1 MNNWIEKVPRDPQL
15 QGEINARDVLLRRA
29 RVCRRVRGLKPNVLA
44 VDYYNEGDVIGVA
57 NVLNGI
63 AADATPSVRT
73 TR

>member
-1 MNNWIEKVPRDPQL
+1 M
-15 QGEINARDVLLRRA
+15 
-29 RVCRRVRGLKPNVLA
+29 LA